1 MNFKSRSISPPP
13 HRPRSSLKPW
23 LGCLLLLA
31 ISFSLS
37 AFITIVNKDFDYL
50 ALVIGISC
58 GAVLEICL
66 DLETIIIWVVIFT
79 SFILLLTEF
88 LSTSWFEII
97 YLSTSVLIAIA
108 LATVATQW
116 LVKNW
121 IFSTWGKMRGAVVAA
136 LAICLGIILQDLLI
150 SYSQFF

>member
-1 MNFKSRSISPPP
+1 MNSKSRLISPPP

-23 LGCLLLLA
+23 LACLLLLA

-37 AFITIVNKDFDYL
+37 AFITTVNKDFDYL

-58 GAVLEICL
+58 GAILEIYL
-66 DLETIIIWVVIFT
+66 VIETIIIWVVIFT
-79 SFILLLTEF
+79 SFVLLLTEF

-108 LATVATQW
+108 LATVAIQW

-121 IFSTWGKMRGAVVAA
+121 ICSTWGKMRGAVVAA
-136 LAICLGIILQDLLI
+136 IVICLGIILQGLWI
-150 SYSQFF
+150 SYSLF